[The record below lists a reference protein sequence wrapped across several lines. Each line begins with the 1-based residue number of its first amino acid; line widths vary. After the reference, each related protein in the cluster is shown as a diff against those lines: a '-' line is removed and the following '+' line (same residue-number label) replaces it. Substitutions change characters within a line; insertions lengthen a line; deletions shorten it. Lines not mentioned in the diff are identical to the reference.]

1 MKFVFNNPDT
11 VKESKEPDCSVNGSN
26 STAVS
31 ADTVLEIEYSD
42 LLADYGDKS
51 FHDTSSLKP
60 RSFAS
65 MQLRAR
71 NAIRSLIRNQ
81 NAKLLLLCG
90 SSSVNVIDIAFE
102 LVTEITGKEPVTAYA
117 PTKYECFGDDKN
129 DGVFTSSNIVIMPC
143 NHLIDHPK
151 WLGMVNACLAQNNS
165 LKLILCGDA
174 TECAGLSLLWPV
186 LDNAISSDIVQE
198 FSAKG
203 GLNLI
208 GSLVKSYESRY
219 SLKPFS
225 VEAVDLLCL
234 WASRQAGDRRYL
246 CILEQKLINFCIE
259 ASFYAKDKTVKRHDV
274 LKAIGADDFR
284 LNYLSESELRNH
296 RDHQI
301 FIATKGEVIGQ
312 INGLSVIE
320 TTGTSYE
327 YGEPVRITATLRVGG
342 EGDVIDIERKAEL
355 AGQIHAK
362 AMMIINGFLTKEF
375 GTEQPL
381 PLSASLVFEQSYS
394 EIDGD
399 SASLTGLCAVISALS
414 ELPVRQDLAVT
425 GAVDQFGDVQPVGG
439 VNEKIEGFFRLCR
452 LHGLTGT
459 QGVVIPA
466 SCIHQLVLRP
476 AVLKAI
482 KEGKFHIYAV
492 GHVTSAAKVLLKTPW
507 GDEEQENSI
516 CAKISERIEEISPMR
531 QEKSWWHFWKF

>member
-259 ASFYAKDKTVKRHDV
+259 ASFYAKDKTVKPLFGDAATVTALEYDEEWNHPLQFSFGVDGSGYQAVWTKYGGTRNPVTPEALEEKEVSPGVIRRGIDMVVNGMDVFSFAIKVPPRSLQEFVDHFQIDLQKIDYLFLHQANRFIDDRIRKKLKLPEEKVPFCLQDYGNTNSASIPLTMVACKANELQNGLHDCLGCGFGV
-274 LKAIGADDFR
+274 GLAWGCIRYTVENLKAAVLF
-284 LNYLSESELRNH
+284 N
-296 RDHQI
+296 
-301 FIATKGEVIGQ
+301 
-312 INGLSVIE
+312 
-320 TTGTSYE
+320 YE
-327 YGEPVRITATLRVGG
+327 Y
-342 EGDVIDIERKAEL
+342 
-355 AGQIHAK
+355 
-362 AMMIINGFLTKEF
+362 N
-375 GTEQPL
+375 
-381 PLSASLVFEQSYS
+381 
-394 EIDGD
+394 
-399 SASLTGLCAVISALS
+399 
-414 ELPVRQDLAVT
+414 
-425 GAVDQFGDVQPVGG
+425 
-439 VNEKIEGFFRLCR
+439 
-452 LHGLTGT
+452 
-459 QGVVIPA
+459 
-466 SCIHQLVLRP
+466 
-476 AVLKAI
+476 
-482 KEGKFHIYAV
+482 
-492 GHVTSAAKVLLKTPW
+492 
-507 GDEEQENSI
+507 
-516 CAKISERIEEISPMR
+516 
-531 QEKSWWHFWKF
+531 